1 MLFIHSG
8 TDIAK
13 AFGVELISSPE
24 MSSALTNWDHI
35 STGKPPWLNVD
46 DEIGTINMAKHIS
59 DTRAKLVTLDIGIAV
74 SGSPR
79 ADYLQKLADDLLKR
93 LPGRISDAER
103 LGGVILQSA
112 PQEEYPRRNRQR

>member
-24 MSSALTNWDHI
+24 MSSALTNWDRI
-35 STGKPPWLNVD
+35 STGKPPWLNAE

-59 DTRAKLVTLDIGIAV
+59 DTRAKLVTLDIGIAI

-79 ADYLQKLADDLLKR
+79 ADYLQGLADDLLKC
-93 LPGRISDAER
+93 
-103 LGGVILQSA
+103 
-112 PQEEYPRRNRQR
+112 RRFK